1 MNSLS
6 IRTGKLFIISSP
18 TGGGKTT
25 IVTEVLNR
33 LQNKVAINKII
44 TSTTRKPRNN
54 EINKVDYNF
63 ITKEEFKKLASAGSF
78 LETNEY
84 AGELYGSPASMISE
98 LKAGR
103 SFIIIADNSGAKS
116 LAKLIP
122 ESILIWIT
130 VSNVELIKER
140 LQKRNGISSRQ
151 TELRYEIAQ
160 EEFELEERERF
171 FQYHVIN
178 DNLETAIQQT
188 IQIIKTELAC

>member
-63 ITKEEFKKLASAGSF
+63 ITKEEFKKLANAGSF

-84 AGELYGSPASMISE
+84 AGELYGSPASIISE
-98 LKAGR
+98 LKAGK

-188 IQIIKTELAC
+188 MQIIKTELTC